1 MKVDFGDR
9 DATINAR
16 MVNASRR
23 RGWRACWV
31 TVIALALGLAAV
43 PGLESAPGGA
53 TSPVQTMS
61 EELARR
67 GMEMLRESFRAE
79 AEGRLRD
86 ALRIAGEM
94 PQDAFV
100 VFRQGKLLLK
110 LGELRQAGGALVAAA
125 RADPHIPSLLS
136 YVAFAQWQLGDTD
149 AGAQTAVAALNAS
162 LLDFRAAAILHA
174 MPAAVR
180 ARHLGALARAAAA
193 QADAHARGGHAHE
206 AEKTKTCG
214 VKFRKSAHSLTMVSS
229 ANSLYFQCLSN
240 LIGSIQLREP
250 ALNITIYDMGFDALE
265 SLVASSWERVTV
277 VRFPFAEYPPHV
289 INLRNYAW
297 KPLVYQHALRRHA
310 AILYQDSGQE
320 LWQAIGALEDI
331 IQRDGYM
338 FVMQGEKTM
347 PRHVHPHMMHVQGLD
362 PASFQGKDMCA
373 GGIQGYVCVSGVCA
387 CTTFVRVC
395 TGRPQTQ
402 RSSSRKTQLRARMR
416 ACVCDR
422 ALMVMQ

>member
-1 MKVDFGDR
+1 
-9 DATINAR
+9 
-16 MVNASRR
+16 
-23 RGWRACWV
+23 
-31 TVIALALGLAAV
+31 
-43 PGLESAPGGA
+43 
-53 TSPVQTMS
+53 
-61 EELARR
+61 
-67 GMEMLRESFRAE
+67 
-79 AEGRLRD
+79 
-86 ALRIAGEM
+86 
-94 PQDAFV
+94 
-100 VFRQGKLLLK
+100 
-110 LGELRQAGGALVAAA
+110 
-125 RADPHIPSLLS
+125 
-136 YVAFAQWQLGDTD
+136 
-149 AGAQTAVAALNAS
+149 
-162 LLDFRAAAILHA
+162 
-174 MPAAVR
+174 
-180 ARHLGALARAAAA
+180 
-193 QADAHARGGHAHE
+193 
-206 AEKTKTCG
+206 
-214 VKFRKSAHSLTMVSS
+214 MVSS

-277 VRFPFAEYPPHV
+277 VRFPFAEYPQHV
-289 INLRNYAW
+289 VNLRNYAW

-387 CTTFVRVC
+387 CTTFISVC